1 MCVYRVS
8 LISSLPRSKAEPNNI
23 FFTHTSL
30 CDKNVRKVRWG
41 HDTLRSPLEEDLIKE
56 RSAWGLTG
64 SSSLLFLK
72 LSDRNAVAC
81 FGIFR
86 TL

>member
-23 FFTHTSL
+23 FFTRTSL

-41 HDTLRSPLEEDLIKE
+41 RDTLRSPLEREEEDLIREE
-56 RSAWGLTG
+56 RMGLDG
-64 SSSLLFLK
+64 Q
-72 LSDRNAVAC
+72 
-81 FGIFR
+81 
-86 TL
+86 